1 MKTTTRD
8 NKTIAASQ
16 NTSLSEEQIQR
27 IFAEKDKF
35 GDFTKC
41 ALYEEVTNPSTGE
54 TEGLIHIANPYEEN
68 GPVITIPTQASRE
81 EVELIVKRISPVP
94 EFCQMLAKMAE
105 CYELGYPCIIE
116 GGTAVGKTYMV
127 NKFTEL
133 LYGKGIKPLDFYCS
147 GQTDVSDLIGK
158 WVPKEGT
165 SQEVLE
171 KWEKFLRS
179 EHGAASMQQ
188 IDEDVSKTGNELTI
202 EDKAKMYQAKI
213 RVLAREAGL
222 ESDSEFTFQLGALPK
237 AFTGE
242 YRDGKFGVRE
252 GADGFIV
259 HVQEAGLA
267 KPAVLNSLFRVRGE
281 QGEIEESMQLWEDGG
296 RVVRRG
302 PKTFAVFTNNPVDG
316 YLDRK
321 PIDPALSRG
330 LEWLR
335 FGEGLSDASV
345 MMTARKIF
353 TYNLGNDAPP
363 VSRHST
369 FDFRQSPEVGEEL
382 AKAMVTIHTTLAKHF
397 NQPGDDDPQ
406 MTPVVMDNMIK
417 VAKIIQTHQVKESG
431 KIHVG
436 KTLMR
441 AIDRTYLERA
451 HPEGRD
457 ELRDQIEEAIFGD
470 TGIQVFE
477 GSLLS
482 LSDRLQRLAEREG
495 GLASQRTDLEQVVV
509 DQAVNDMIE
518 DLDGM
523 LGK

>member
-1 MKTTTRD
+1 MATTID
-8 NKTIAASQ
+8 NKNIPASQ
-16 NTSLSEEQIQR
+16 NTPLSEEQIQR
-27 IFAEKDKF
+27 SFAEKDKF

-54 TEGLIHIANPYEEN
+54 TEGLIHMTNPYEEN
-68 GPVITIPTQASRE
+68 GPVVTIPTQASRE
-81 EVELIVKRISPVP
+81 EVELIVKRISPVR

-158 WVPKEGT
+158 WMPKEGT

-179 EHGAASMQQ
+179 EHGTACMQK

-213 RVLAREAGL
+213 RGLAHEAGL

-242 YRDGKFGVRE
+242 YRDGRFGVRE

-267 KPAVLNSLFRVRGE
+267 KPAVFNSLLRVRGE

-302 PKTFAVFTNNPVDG
+302 PKTFVVFTNNPVDG

-321 PIDPALSRG
+321 AIDPALSRG

-345 MMTARKIF
+345 AMTARKIF
-353 TYNLGNDAPP
+353 TYNLGNDAAP
-363 VSRHST
+363 VNRHST
-369 FDFRQSPEVGEEL
+369 FDFRKSPEVAEEL
-382 AKAMVTIHTTLAKHF
+382 AKAMVSIHTTLAKHF

-417 VAKIIQTHQVKESG
+417 VAKMIQTHQVKESG

-436 KTLMR
+436 NTLMR
-441 AIDRTYLERA
+441 AIERTYLERA
-451 HPEGRD
+451 HPDARD
-457 ELRDQIEEAIFGD
+457 ELRDQIKEMVFGD
-470 TGIQVFE
+470 TGTKEFE
-477 GSLLS
+477 GGLLS
-482 LSDRLQRLAEREG
+482 LSDRLQRLAERDGEI
-495 GLASQRTDLEQVVV
+495 ASQRTDLEQVVL
-509 DQAVNDMIE
+509 DEAANDMIE
-518 DLDGM
+518 DLDKM